1 MSVDRLAGLRAFVGK
16 SDYRG
21 ADMDVVRRI
30 TAAAAFITGFVLAVL
45 SPLAPPTVP
54 LGVPAGWSIL
64 SVLVGGYVLLGLRL
78 LRTTDFKPDMAL
90 FVHYAAIVVLA
101 LSVWL
106 SGGRESPY
114 MTLFLLWTA
123 IAGASH
129 PPRRALVIIG
139 WAGLIAALPVFYDT
153 YSSVFTA
160 DVALRLVIWSA
171 LSVMACVWT
180 TRVRM
185 QRVDLM
191 QEEEHAK
198 RQARLDPLTGLGN
211 RRAFDERIDRAI
223 AHARLLGKPLS
234 VIVSDLD
241 DFKEIND
248 SYGHLNGDEVLRTA
262 AVAMRAAV
270 RDHDACYRWGG
281 DEFAVLLPDVE
292 QEQAEKV
299 AERVSAAIVSACIR
313 PDGDAQ
319 TLAWG
324 TAELA
329 PGMEASDLLAS
340 ADLALMTRKHRQRRG
355 RFRAEAPDSETETS

>member
-1 MSVDRLAGLRAFVGK
+1 MRDERVSRVRAFVAK
-16 SDYRG
+16 SDYAG
-21 ADMDVVRRI
+21 ADMDVVRRA
-30 TAAAAFITGFVLAVL
+30 TAAAAFITGFFLAAL

-54 LGVPAGWSIL
+54 LGTPVGWSVL
-64 SVLVGGYVLLGLRL
+64 CVVVGGFVLVGLRL
-78 LRTTDFKPDMAL
+78 LRTAEFKPDMAL
-90 FVHYAAIVVLA
+90 LTQYAAILA
-101 LSVWL
+101 LTLAVWL

-114 MTLFLLWTA
+114 MTLFLFWMAL
-123 IAGASH
+123 AGASH
-129 PPRRALVIIG
+129 PPRRALVFIC
-139 WAGLIAALPVFYDT
+139 WTALLACLPLVYDT
-153 YSSVFTA
+153 YSTVFTG

-171 LSVMACVWT
+171 LSVMACFWT

-191 QEEEHAK
+191 QDEEHAR
-198 RQARLDPLTGLGN
+198 RQARIDPLTALGN

-223 AHARLLGKPLS
+223 AHARLQGKPLS

-241 DFKEIND
+241 DFKHIND

-262 AVAMRAAV
+262 AAAMRAAV
-270 RDHDACYRWGG
+270 RDDDACYRWGG
-281 DEFAVLLPDVE
+281 DEFAVVLPNVE
-292 QEQAEKV
+292 QAQADKV
-299 AERVSAAIVSACIR
+299 AERVSAAVVSACIR
-313 PDGDAQ
+313 PDGDPQ

-324 TAELA
+324 SAELA